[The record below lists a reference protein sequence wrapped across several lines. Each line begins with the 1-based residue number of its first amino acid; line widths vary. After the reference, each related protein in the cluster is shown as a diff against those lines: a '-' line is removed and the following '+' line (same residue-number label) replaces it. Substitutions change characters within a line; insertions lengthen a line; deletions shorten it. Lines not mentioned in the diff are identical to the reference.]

1 MIQARKQETPTVN
14 TENPLIS
21 GEGPLHS
28 TVGGCYPGER
38 AVFRGRDL
46 HAHLRDADWLDLYLF
61 GITGRRHSPEQLKV
75 LHAIWV
81 NTSYP
86 DARLWNNRVA
96 ALAGSARSTGTLALA
111 AALATSEAAIY
122 GRQIDIACADFLERA
137 QHRTKAGANL
147 DDVVR
152 DELQRNRSIGGYGR
166 PVARSATDER
176 IIPVL
181 EIAARQ
187 GFANGKY
194 VRLAFAIEEILLNGR
209 WRMRMNYAA
218 LAAALALD
226 IGLTPHEYYLYLF
239 PAFLAGMPPCYIEA
253 SERPPQATLPLRCST
268 IDYVGP
274 DHRLW

>member
-1 MIQARKQETPTVN
+1 VN
-14 TENPLIS
+14 AENPLIF
-21 GEGPLHS
+21 GEGPLQS
-28 TVGGCYPGER
+28 AVGGCFPGER

-61 GITGRRHSPEQLKV
+61 GITGRQHTPEQLKV

-137 QHRTKAGANL
+137 QQSTQAGANL

-152 DELQRNRSIGGYGR
+152 DELKRNRSIGGYGR
-166 PVARSATDER
+166 PVARSANDER
-176 IIPVL
+176 IGPIL
-181 EIAARQ
+181 EVAARQ
-187 GFANGKY
+187 GFANGKH

-226 IGLTPHEYYLYLF
+226 IGLTPNEYYLYLF

-253 SERPPQATLPLRCST
+253 SQRPAQTTLPLRCSA

-274 DHRLW
+274 DRRFW